1 MLQSDLHRVLVLG
14 ATGSVGR
21 PQLGP
26 HHPRPH
32 PVQVSVGPLGR
43 GPRRR
48 ELDVC
53 AEVDLVQ
60 LVMDELSD
68 VPGKIIV
75 SEMSNQV
82 CD

>member
-14 ATGSVGR
+14 ATGSVRR

-43 GPRRR
+43 GPGRR